1 MMGVPLDFEPGTQ
14 QAYSNFGYCVLGR
27 IVETTLATKTNKR
40 ISYEEFVRSAV
51 LKPAGI
57 SDMRIGGTRLAERAR
72 REVRYYHQKNQSEL
86 PFLAPSVCPG
96 EEDVP
101 WAYGGYYIRAL
112 DSHGGWI
119 GSAEDL
125 LNLA

>member
-72 REVRYYHQKNQSEL
+72 REVRDTITRKTSLNYHFWPPRSAQVKKTFHGPTADTTSARWI
-86 PFLAPSVCPG
+86 PTV
-96 EEDVP
+96 
-101 WAYGGYYIRAL
+101 GGL
-112 DSHGGWI
+112 DRRRI
-119 GSAEDL
+119 
-125 LNLA
+125 